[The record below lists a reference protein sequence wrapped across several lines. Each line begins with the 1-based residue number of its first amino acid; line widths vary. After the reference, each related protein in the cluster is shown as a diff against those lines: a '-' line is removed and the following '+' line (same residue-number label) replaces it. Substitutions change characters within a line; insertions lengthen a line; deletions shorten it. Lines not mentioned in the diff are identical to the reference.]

1 MNGTAES
8 AIGVVAALLVLFGAM
23 VDPRI
28 SVAVAVVSLLALAGY
43 RWYLARGADTG
54 R

>member
-1 MNGTAES
+1 MNERTEAIIGTA
-8 AIGVVAALLVLFGAM
+8 AAFLVLISAM

-28 SVAVAVVSLLALAGY
+28 SAAVAVVSLLALAGY
-43 RWYLARGADTG
+43 HWFAAHRADSP